1 VGRPRVAPQA
11 PAVTALRAMTGLEP
25 AEVAEVARTLG
36 TRLVGPVGPVE
47 PAGTPSVVAAD
58 AVGLRRPA
66 RAVAN
71 AAGEPNGLTVLGRA
85 AVVSG

>member
-1 VGRPRVAPQA
+1 M
-11 PAVTALRAMTGLEP
+11 TALRAMTGLEP
-25 AEVAEVARTLG
+25 AEVAEVARTLE
-36 TRLVGPVGPVE
+36 TRLVGPVGPVGPVE

-71 AAGEPNGLTVLGRA
+71 AAGEPSGLTVLGRA

>member
-1 VGRPRVAPQA
+1 M
-11 PAVTALRAMTGLEP
+11 TALRAMTGLEP
-25 AEVAEVARTLG
+25 AEVAEVARTLE
-36 TRLVGPVGPVE
+36 TRLVGPVGPVGPVK